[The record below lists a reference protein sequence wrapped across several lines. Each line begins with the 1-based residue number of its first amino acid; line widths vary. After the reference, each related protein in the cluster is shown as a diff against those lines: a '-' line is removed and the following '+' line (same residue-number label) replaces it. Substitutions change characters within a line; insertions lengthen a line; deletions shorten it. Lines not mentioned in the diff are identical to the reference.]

1 MNLVRIAAAV
11 GLFTFFPALCFATT
25 VTVTND
31 LPSIGITDVIAK
43 TDVGGSPAVVSKA
56 LGAKAVITS
65 ETATNG
71 VPTVASGVML
81 PTTNF
86 SEQVLAKETSGGKTM
101 VIVKYAIQYAT
112 SSTGSAGGLSV
123 DLPSSQTYQS
133 EDQELMT
140 PGLRKTVTIAVPT
153 GPKLTMIISVSK

>member
-1 MNLVRIAAAV
+1 MKKLRIAAAA
-11 GLFTFFPALCFATT
+11 GMLTFAPALCFATT

-31 LPSIGITDVIAK
+31 LPSIGITDLIAK

-71 VPTVASGVML
+71 VPTMASGVML

-86 SEQVLAKETSGGKTM
+86 SEQVLAKSTSGGKTM

-112 SSTGSAGGLSV
+112 SSTASAGGQSI

-133 EDQELMT
+133 EDQELMP
-140 PGLRKTVTIAVPT
+140 PGSQKTVTIAVPS